1 MLYFRQALPLAF
13 FTPITYNVIIIKER
27 KINNMDKNT
36 NDLTLCQKIAGY
48 CRISVDEELDRD
60 NTSIENQKKIIEEFV
75 KAKFP
80 KCKLSIYEDRDRSGY
95 TFEQREGYQK
105 LRKKLMNG
113 DISVL
118 IVKDFSRFSRRN
130 SKGLVELEDLRDA
143 GVRIISIGD
152 AIDYPTYDDWTAI
165 QFRFLINE
173 MPVTDTSK
181 KVRNVISRR
190 QADGEWICSVPY
202 GYIISNMKKQEI
214 SVVPDEA
221 EVIRKVFELY
231 NDGWGYKKIANY
243 LTDKKIPTPR
253 MKEIQRAE
261 ERGDECKLKAKPE
274 WSIVTIQG
282 ILSND
287 FYIGTLRQ
295 HKYTR
300 KKIHGV
306 DTKVDESE
314 HFVFENHHEAIVD
327 YKTWAYTQEQLKKRT
342 TTHYR
347 GVKKYD
353 NVYSGFMFCGDCG
366 SPMFSMSRSDIAPAY
381 TCGTYHKRGLKGC
394 TSHHIRVDFLDK
406 ILKEY
411 VKLVR
416 DNSKDMI
423 KELETAIKKESTEV
437 KENENTFAL
446 LENQLQDAKD
456 ELKAVKKRKIKEI
469 AKADEDTVEIIE
481 ETYAEIEDDL
491 INRIKGLQNQIN
503 LSVDKRNDII
513 RVNRLAKTAI
523 DIFDNILIKKN
534 LDKKDLELLI
544 DKIIVFEDRIHVKL
558 KADIDNLLKVGVV
571 TTFYYQQIEGREEL
585 LEVAEESTY
594 TTEGS
599 AVNFNHD
606 SKVISKKME
615 SPDTRNNSTKSGIND
630 LLTTIV
636 PLKTRNQPERLFT
649 VNVISSGDPLEI
661 FTDKDG
667 EIILK
672 KYSPIGELGAFA
684 QQYVEAA
691 AQIIGHAIC
700 VSDRDQII
708 AVAGAPK
715 KDFIGKVLHK
725 ELEEAINDREAIL
738 ARKGEKKYIRILSNS
753 DEEYYGEI
761 VQTILCEG
769 DAIGAVIIL
778 SRTESEALGEAEQK
792 AAVIAANF
800 LGKQMEG

>member
-1 MLYFRQALPLAF
+1 
-13 FTPITYNVIIIKER
+13 
-27 KINNMDKNT
+27 MDKNT
-36 NDLTLCQKIAGY
+36 NDLTLCQEIAGY

-105 LRKKLMNG
+105 LRKKLMNSH
-113 DISVL
+113 ISVL

-394 TSHHIRVDFLDK
+394 SSHHIRVDFLDS

-411 VKLVR
+411 VKKVR
-416 DNSKDMI
+416 DNSQDMI
-423 KELETAIKKESTEV
+423 KELETSIKKESTEV
-437 KENENTFAL
+437 KESENTFSL
-446 LENQLQDAKD
+446 LESQLSDAKD

-469 AKADEDTVEIIE
+469 AKADEDTASIIE
-481 ETYAEIEDDL
+481 ETYAEIEDEL
-491 INRIKGLQNQIN
+491 INRIKGLQNQMN

-513 RVNRLAKTAI
+513 RINRLAKTAI
-523 DIFDNILIKKN
+523 DIFNDILNKKN
-534 LDKKDLELLI
+534 LDKKDLELII

-558 KADIDNLLKVGVV
+558 KADIDNLLKIGVV
-571 TTFYYQQIEGREEL
+571 TTFYYQQVEGREQL
-585 LEVAEESTY
+585 LSVAEETK
-594 TTEGS
+594 GNVAS
-599 AVNFNHD
+599 AITDIGTDNFAHMEMNELEMIASDKKAGKETIVNFNQD
-606 SKVISKKME
+606 SKVIVKHKE
-615 SPDTRNNSTKSGIND
+615 SPDTRNNLTKLCVDD
-630 LLTTIV
+630 LLTTTV
-636 PLKTRNQPERLFT
+636 PLKTRNKPERLFT
-649 VNVISSGDPLEI
+649 VNVISSGDPMEI
-661 FTDKDG
+661 YTDMDG
-667 EIILK
+667 QIVLK
-672 KYSPIGELGAFA
+672 KYSPMADVSEFA
-684 QQYVEAA
+684 VEYAESI
-691 AQIIGHAIC
+691 AQNTGMTIAIT
-700 VSDRDQII
+700 DRD
-708 AVAGAPK
+708 
-715 KDFIGKVLHK
+715 
-725 ELEEAINDREAIL
+725 
-738 ARKGEKKYIRILSNS
+738 
-753 DEEYYGEI
+753 
-761 VQTILCEG
+761 C
-769 DAIGAVIIL
+769 
-778 SRTESEALGEAEQK
+778 
-792 AAVIAANF
+792 VIAAAGTQKKNVQGKHITKELNDIMDKRQSVVACASENDYVKAVTDYDCESEVISPIICAGDVLGMVIMFGNDKKQKLGESEKRIVKVAADF
-800 LGKQMEG
+800 LGRHMDN

>member
-1 MLYFRQALPLAF
+1 
-13 FTPITYNVIIIKER
+13 
-27 KINNMDKNT
+27 MDKNT
-36 NDLTLCQKIAGY
+36 NDLTLCQEIAGY

-105 LRKKLMNG
+105 LRKKLMNSH
-113 DISVL
+113 ISVL

-394 TSHHIRVDFLDK
+394 SSHHIRVDFLDS

-411 VKLVR
+411 VKKVR
-416 DNSKDMI
+416 DNSQDMI
-423 KELETAIKKESTEV
+423 KELETSIKKESTEV
-437 KENENTFAL
+437 KESENTFSL
-446 LENQLQDAKD
+446 LESQLLDAKD

-469 AKADEDTVEIIE
+469 AKADEDTASIIE
-481 ETYAEIEDDL
+481 ETYAEIEDEL
-491 INRIKGLQNQIN
+491 INRIKGLQNQMN

-513 RVNRLAKTAI
+513 RINRLAKTAI
-523 DIFDNILIKKN
+523 DIFNDILNKKN
-534 LDKKDLELLI
+534 LDKKDLELII

-558 KADIDNLLKVGVV
+558 KADIDNLLKIGVV
-571 TTFYYQQIEGREEL
+571 TTFYYQQVEGREQL
-585 LEVAEESTY
+585 LSVAEETK
-594 TTEGS
+594 GNVAS
-599 AVNFNHD
+599 AITDIGTDNFAHMEMNELEMIASDKKAGKETIVNFNQD
-606 SKVISKKME
+606 SKVIVKHKE
-615 SPDTRNNSTKSGIND
+615 SPDTRNNLTKLCVDD
-630 LLTTIV
+630 LLTTTV
-636 PLKTRNQPERLFT
+636 PLKTRNKPERLFT
-649 VNVISSGDPLEI
+649 VNVISSGDPMEI
-661 FTDKDG
+661 YTDMDG
-667 EIILK
+667 QIVLK
-672 KYSPIGELGAFA
+672 KYSPMADVSEFA
-684 QQYVEAA
+684 VEYAESI
-691 AQIIGHAIC
+691 AQNTGMTIAIT
-700 VSDRDQII
+700 DRD
-708 AVAGAPK
+708 
-715 KDFIGKVLHK
+715 
-725 ELEEAINDREAIL
+725 
-738 ARKGEKKYIRILSNS
+738 
-753 DEEYYGEI
+753 
-761 VQTILCEG
+761 C
-769 DAIGAVIIL
+769 
-778 SRTESEALGEAEQK
+778 
-792 AAVIAANF
+792 VIAAAGTQKKNVQGKHITKELNDIMDKRQSVVACASENDYVKAVTDYDCESEVISPIICAGDVLGMVIMFGNDKKQKLGESEKRIVKVAADF
-800 LGKQMEG
+800 LGRHMDN

>member
-1 MLYFRQALPLAF
+1 
-13 FTPITYNVIIIKER
+13 
-27 KINNMDKNT
+27 MDKNT
-36 NDLTLCQKIAGY
+36 NDLTLCQEIAGY

-105 LRKKLMNG
+105 LRKKLMNSH
-113 DISVL
+113 ISVL

-394 TSHHIRVDFLDK
+394 SSHHIRVDFLDS

-411 VKLVR
+411 VKKVR
-416 DNSKDMI
+416 DNSQDMI
-423 KELETAIKKESTEV
+423 KELETSIKKESTEV
-437 KENENTFAL
+437 KESENTFSL
-446 LENQLQDAKD
+446 LESQLSDAKD

-469 AKADEDTVEIIE
+469 AKADEDTASIIE
-481 ETYAEIEDDL
+481 ETYAEIEDEL
-491 INRIKGLQNQIN
+491 INRIKGLQNQMN
-503 LSVDKRNDII
+503 LNVDKRNDII
-513 RVNRLAKTAI
+513 RINRLAKTAI
-523 DIFDNILIKKN
+523 DIFNDILNKKN
-534 LDKKDLELLI
+534 LDKKDLELII

-558 KADIDNLLKVGVV
+558 KADIDNLLKIGVV
-571 TTFYYQQIEGREEL
+571 TTFYYQQVEGREQL
-585 LEVAEESTY
+585 LSVAEETK
-594 TTEGS
+594 GNVAS
-599 AVNFNHD
+599 AITDIGTDNFAHMEMNELEMIASDKKAGKETIVNFNQD
-606 SKVISKKME
+606 SKVIVKHKE
-615 SPDTRNNSTKSGIND
+615 SPDTRNNLTKLCVDD
-630 LLTTIV
+630 LLTTTV
-636 PLKTRNQPERLFT
+636 PLKTRNKPERLFT
-649 VNVISSGDPLEI
+649 VNVISSGDPMEI
-661 FTDKDG
+661 YTDMDG
-667 EIILK
+667 QIVLK
-672 KYSPIGELGAFA
+672 KYSPMADVSEFA
-684 QQYVEAA
+684 VEYAESI
-691 AQIIGHAIC
+691 AQNTGMTIAIT
-700 VSDRDQII
+700 DRD
-708 AVAGAPK
+708 
-715 KDFIGKVLHK
+715 
-725 ELEEAINDREAIL
+725 
-738 ARKGEKKYIRILSNS
+738 
-753 DEEYYGEI
+753 
-761 VQTILCEG
+761 C
-769 DAIGAVIIL
+769 
-778 SRTESEALGEAEQK
+778 
-792 AAVIAANF
+792 VIAAAGTQKKNVQGKHITKELNDIMDKRQSVVACASENDYVKAVTDYDCESEVISPIICAGDVLGMVIMFGNDKKQKLGESEKRIVKVAADF
-800 LGKQMEG
+800 LGRHMDN

>member
-1 MLYFRQALPLAF
+1 MEKY
-13 FTPITYNVIIIKER
+13 
-27 KINNMDKNT
+27 T
-36 NDLTLCQKIAGY
+36 NDLMLTQEIAGY

-80 KCKLSIYEDRDRSGY
+80 QCKLSIYEDRDRSGY
-95 TFEQREGYQK
+95 TFEQREGYQQ

-113 DISVL
+113 DINVL

-221 EVIRKVFELY
+221 EVIRKIFELY

-314 HFVFENHHEAIVD
+314 HFVFENHHEAIID

-353 NVYSGFMFCGDCG
+353 NVYSGFLFCGDCG

-394 TSHHIRVDFLDK
+394 SSHHIRVDFLNS

-411 VKLVR
+411 VKKVR
-416 DNSKDMI
+416 DNSQDMI
-423 KELETAIKKESTEV
+423 KELETSIKKESTEV
-437 KENENTFAL
+437 KESENTFSL
-446 LENQLQDAKD
+446 LENQLSDAKD

-481 ETYAEIEDDL
+481 ETYAEIEDEL
-491 INRIKGLQNQIN
+491 INRIKGLQNQMN

-513 RVNRLAKTAI
+513 RINRLAKTAI
-523 DIFDNILIKKN
+523 DIFNDILNKKK
-534 LDKKDLELLI
+534 LDKKDLELII

-571 TTFYYQQIEGREEL
+571 TTFYYQQVEGREQL
-585 LEVAEESTY
+585 LSVAEESNYGT
-594 TTEGS
+594 S
-599 AVNFNHD
+599 VNFNQD
-606 SKVISKKME
+606 SKVIVKHME
-615 SPDTRNNSTKSGIND
+615 STDTQNNSTKSGIND
-630 LLTTIV
+630 ALSTTV
-636 PLKTRNQPERLFT
+636 RLKTHNQPERLFT
-649 VNVISSGDPLEI
+649 VNVINSGDPLEI
-661 FTDKDG
+661 YTDREG
-667 EIILK
+667 QIILK
-672 KYSPIGELGAFA
+672 KYSPVGELGEFA
-684 QQYVEAA
+684 RQYAESL
-691 AQIIGHAIC
+691 AQTTGNVIC
-700 VSDRDQII
+700 ITDRDQII
-708 AVAGAPK
+708 AVSGGSR
-715 KDFIGKVLHK
+715 KDMLMKPISTQ
-725 ELEEAINDREAIL
+725 LENLIEERENITATREERRFVPITQ
-738 ARKGEKKYIRILSNS
+738 GE
-753 DEEYYGEI
+753 EEFQAQAMSPI
-761 VQTILCEG
+761 ICEG
-769 DAIGAVIIL
+769 DAIGSVII
-778 SRTESEALGEAEQK
+778 TTKEPKKHFGETEQK
-792 AAVIAANF
+792 LTLSAAGF
-800 LGKQMEG
+800 LGKQMEN

>member
-1 MLYFRQALPLAF
+1 MEKH
-13 FTPITYNVIIIKER
+13 TTDIIVNKE
-27 KINNMDKNT
+27 
-36 NDLTLCQKIAGY
+36 IAGY

-80 KCKLSIYEDRDRSGY
+80 KCKLAIYEDRDRSGY
-95 TFEQREGYQK
+95 TFEQREQYQQ
-105 LRKKLMNG
+105 LRKRLMNG
-113 DISVL
+113 EISIL

-181 KVRNVISRR
+181 KVRSVISRR
-190 QADGEWICSVPY
+190 QSDGEWICSVPY

-214 SVVPDEA
+214 SVVEDEA
-221 EVIRKVFELY
+221 DVIRKVFELY
-231 NDGWGYKKIANY
+231 NEGWGYKKIANY

-253 MKEIQRAE
+253 MKEIERATQ
-261 ERGDECKLKAKPE
+261 RGDECKLKAKPE
-274 WSIVTIQG
+274 WSIITIQG
-282 ILSND
+282 ILAND

-300 KKIHGV
+300 KKIHGI
-306 DTKVDESE
+306 DIKVDESE
-314 HFVFENHHEAIVD
+314 HFVFENHHEPIVE
-327 YKTWAYTQEQLKKRT
+327 YKTFAYTKEQLNKRT

-347 GVKKYD
+347 GVKKYE

-366 SPMFSMSRSDIAPAY
+366 APMFSMSRSDIAPAY
-381 TCGTYHKRGLKGC
+381 TCGTYHRRGLKGC

-416 DNSKDMI
+416 DNSSDMI

-437 KENENTFAL
+437 KENENTFAI
-446 LENQLQDAKD
+446 LENQLADAKN

-469 AKADEDTVEIIE
+469 ARADEDTVDIIE
-481 ETYAEIEDDL
+481 ETYVEIEEEL
-491 INRIKGLQNQIN
+491 VNRIKGLQNQIN

-523 DIFDNILIKKN
+523 DIFNDILNKKS
-534 LDKKDLELLI
+534 LDKKDLELII

-571 TTFYYQQIEGREEL
+571 TTFYYEEVEGKEEL
-585 LEVAEESTY
+585 LKVAENSEY
-594 TTEGS
+594 NV
-599 AVNFNHD
+599 VNFKYD
-606 SKVISKKME
+606 SKVIEKY
-615 SPDTRNNSTKSGIND
+615 
-630 LLTTIV
+630 LTTKFD
-636 PLKTRNQPERLFT
+636 LKTRNKAKRLFT

-661 FTDKDG
+661 FTDREG

-672 KYSPIGELGAFA
+672 KYSPLGELTQFA
-684 QQYVEAA
+684 SQFADSLAVTSGCG
-691 AQIIGHAIC
+691 IIIT
-700 VSDRDQII
+700 DRDHVI
-708 AVAGAPK
+708 AGAGGK
-715 KDFIGKVLHK
+715 KECINKRITP
-725 ELEEAINDREAIL
+725 ELEEVIGERKSIKADDRPISVVEDS
-738 ARKGEKKYIRILSNS
+738 KEKFNQV
-753 DEEYYGEI
+753 I
-761 VQTILCEG
+761 VPIICEG
-769 DAIGAVIIL
+769 DVIGSVILVAKDI
-778 SRTESEALGEAEQK
+778 RDKLGEEEYKMAQLS
-792 AAVIAANF
+792 AGF
-800 LGKQMEG
+800 LGKQMEN

>member
-1 MLYFRQALPLAF
+1 ME
-13 FTPITYNVIIIKER
+13 KH
-27 KINNMDKNT
+27 T
-36 NDLTLCQKIAGY
+36 NDLMLTQEIAGY

-60 NTSIENQKKIIEEFV
+60 NTSIENQKKIIDEFV

-221 EVIRKVFELY
+221 EVIRKAFELY

-300 KKIHGV
+300 KKIHGA

-314 HFVFENHHEAIVD
+314 HFVFENHHEAIID

-353 NVYSGFMFCGDCG
+353 NVYSGFLFCGDCG

-394 TSHHIRVDFLDK
+394 SSHHIRVDFLDR

-411 VKLVR
+411 VKKVR
-416 DNSKDMI
+416 DNSQDMI
-423 KELETAIKKESTEV
+423 KELETSIKKESTEV
-437 KENENTFAL
+437 KESENTFSL
-446 LENQLQDAKD
+446 LENQLSVAKD

-469 AKADEDTVEIIE
+469 AKADEDTATIIE
-481 ETYAEIEDDL
+481 ETYAEIEDEL
-491 INRIKGLQNQIN
+491 INRIKGLQNQMN

-513 RVNRLAKTAI
+513 RINRLAKTSI
-523 DIFDNILIKKN
+523 DIFNDILNKKN
-534 LDKKDLELLI
+534 LDKKDLELII

-571 TTFYYQQIEGREEL
+571 TTFYYQQVEGREQL
-585 LEVAEESTY
+585 LSVAEETNYGTS
-594 TTEGS
+594 
-599 AVNFNHD
+599 VNFNQD
-606 SKVISKKME
+606 SKVIVKHKE
-615 SPDTRNNSTKSGIND
+615 SPDTHNNSTKSGINE
-630 LLTTIV
+630 LLTTNV
-636 PLKTRNQPERLFT
+636 PLKTRNKPERLFT

-661 FTDKDG
+661 YTAADG
-667 EIILK
+667 EVVLK
-672 KYSPIGELGAFA
+672 KFSPMLELKEFA
-684 QQYVEAA
+684 GQYAEIMAA
-691 AQIIGHAIC
+691 TLGCSVCIT
-700 VSDRDQII
+700 DREHIV
-708 AVAGAPK
+708 AVAGK
-715 KDFIGKVLHK
+715 GKK
-725 ELEEAINDREAIL
+725 ELQGRAIS
-738 ARKGEKKYIRILSNS
+738 RKLSELIDLRKSVSGEVKTGNCINITDDDISF
-753 DEEYYGEI
+753 EGQVI
-761 VQTILCEG
+761 QTIICQG
-769 DAIGAVIIL
+769 DAIGAVVLLNRDAGKAIGD
-778 SRTESEALGEAEQK
+778 TEKK
-792 AAVIAANF
+792 AVDLAARF
-800 LGKQMEG
+800 LGRQMEG

>member
-1 MLYFRQALPLAF
+1 
-13 FTPITYNVIIIKER
+13 
-27 KINNMDKNT
+27 MDKNT
-36 NDLTLCQKIAGY
+36 NDLTLCQEIAGY

-105 LRKKLMNG
+105 LRKKLMNSH
-113 DISVL
+113 ISVL

-394 TSHHIRVDFLDK
+394 SSHHIRVDFLDS

-411 VKLVR
+411 VKKVR
-416 DNSKDMI
+416 DNSQDMI
-423 KELETAIKKESTEV
+423 KELETSIKKESTEV
-437 KENENTFAL
+437 KESENTFSL
-446 LENQLQDAKD
+446 LESQLSDAKD

-469 AKADEDTVEIIE
+469 AKADEDTASIIE
-481 ETYAEIEDDL
+481 ETYAEIEDEL
-491 INRIKGLQNQIN
+491 INRIKGLQNQMN

-513 RVNRLAKTAI
+513 RINRLAKTAI
-523 DIFDNILIKKN
+523 DIFNDILNKKN
-534 LDKKDLELLI
+534 LDKKDLELII

-558 KADIDNLLKVGVV
+558 KADIDNLLKIGVV
-571 TTFYYQQIEGREEL
+571 TTFYYQQVEGREQL
-585 LEVAEESTY
+585 LSVAEETK
-594 TTEGS
+594 GNVAS
-599 AVNFNHD
+599 AITDIGTDNFAHMEMNELEMIASDKKAGKETIVNFNQD
-606 SKVISKKME
+606 SKVIVKHNE
-615 SPDTRNNSTKSGIND
+615 SPDTRNNLTKLCVDD
-630 LLTTIV
+630 LLTTTV
-636 PLKTRNQPERLFT
+636 PLKTRNKPERLFT
-649 VNVISSGDPLEI
+649 VNVISSGDPMEI
-661 FTDKDG
+661 YTDMDG
-667 EIILK
+667 QIVLK
-672 KYSPIGELGAFA
+672 KYSPMADVSEFA
-684 QQYVEAA
+684 VEYAESI
-691 AQIIGHAIC
+691 AQNTGMTIAIT
-700 VSDRDQII
+700 DRD
-708 AVAGAPK
+708 
-715 KDFIGKVLHK
+715 
-725 ELEEAINDREAIL
+725 
-738 ARKGEKKYIRILSNS
+738 
-753 DEEYYGEI
+753 
-761 VQTILCEG
+761 C
-769 DAIGAVIIL
+769 
-778 SRTESEALGEAEQK
+778 
-792 AAVIAANF
+792 VIAAAGTQKKNVQGKHITKELNDIMDKRQSVVACASENDYVKAVTDYDCESEVISPIICAGDVLGMVIMFGNDKKQKLGESEKRIVKVAADF
-800 LGKQMEG
+800 LGRHMDN

>member
-1 MLYFRQALPLAF
+1 ME
-13 FTPITYNVIIIKER
+13 KH
-27 KINNMDKNT
+27 T
-36 NDLTLCQKIAGY
+36 NDLTLTQEIAGY

-60 NTSIENQKKIIEEFV
+60 NTSIENQKKIIDEFV

-181 KVRNVISRR
+181 KVRSVISRR

-221 EVIRKVFELY
+221 EVIREVFELY
-231 NDGWGYKKIANY
+231 NDGWGYKKIAYY

-314 HFVFENHHEAIVD
+314 HFVFENHHEAIID

-353 NVYSGFMFCGDCG
+353 NVYSGFLFCGDCG

-394 TSHHIRVDFLDK
+394 SSHHIRVDFLDS

-411 VKLVR
+411 VKKVR
-416 DNSKDMI
+416 DNSQDMI
-423 KELETAIKKESTEV
+423 KELETSIKKESTEV
-437 KENENTFAL
+437 KESENTFSL
-446 LENQLQDAKD
+446 LESQLSDAKD

-469 AKADEDTVEIIE
+469 AKADEDTATIIE
-481 ETYAEIEDDL
+481 ETYAEIEEEL
-491 INRIKGLQNQIN
+491 INRIKGFQNQMN

-513 RVNRLAKTAI
+513 RINRLAKTAI
-523 DIFDNILIKKN
+523 DIFNDILNKKN
-534 LDKKDLELLI
+534 LDKKDLEMII

-571 TTFYYQQIEGREEL
+571 TTFYYQQVEGREQL
-585 LEVAEESTY
+585 ISVAEEMNGNVAGTI
-594 TTEGS
+594 TDIGTDNS
-599 AVNFNHD
+599 AHMEMIASEVKAGKETIVNFNHD
-606 SKVISKKME
+606 SKVIVNKME
-615 SPDTRNNSTKSGIND
+615 SLDTHNNLTKSGISE

-636 PLKTRNQPERLFT
+636 PLKTRNKPERLFT

-672 KYSPIGELGAFA
+672 KYSPIGELAIFA
-684 QQYVEAA
+684 QEYVDAT
-691 AQIIGHAIC
+691 AQILGCPVC
-700 VSDRDQII
+700 VTDRDQII
-708 AVAGAPK
+708 AVAGMSK
-715 KDFIGKVLHK
+715 KELLGKSLHK
-725 ELEEAINDREAIL
+725 ELEEAINDREAIM
-738 ARKGEKKYIRILSNS
+738 AKKGEKKYIQITGDGNDLY
-753 DEEYYGEI
+753 EGQI
-761 VQTILCEG
+761 VQTIISEG
-769 DAIGAVIIL
+769 DAIGAVVVL
-778 SRTESEALGEAEQK
+778 NKDGRNPLTETEQK
-792 AAVIAANF
+792 AAIIAANF

>member
-1 MLYFRQALPLAF
+1 MEKH
-13 FTPITYNVIIIKER
+13 IT
-27 KINNMDKNT
+27 
-36 NDLTLCQKIAGY
+36 DLLLNQEIAGY

-60 NTSIENQKKIIEEFV
+60 NTSIENQKKIIEEFM

-80 KCKLSIYEDRDRSGY
+80 KCKLTIYEDRDRSGY
-95 TFEQREGYQK
+95 TFEQREQYQQ
-105 LRKKLMNG
+105 LRKRLMNG
-113 DISVL
+113 EISIL

-181 KVRNVISRR
+181 KVRSVISRR
-190 QADGEWICSVPY
+190 QADGEWICFVPY

-214 SVVPDEA
+214 SVVEDEA

-231 NDGWGYKKIANY
+231 NEGWGYKKIANY

-274 WSIVTIQG
+274 WSIITIQG

-300 KKIHGV
+300 KKIHGI

-327 YKTWAYTQEQLKKRT
+327 YKTFAYTKEQLKKRT

-347 GVKKYD
+347 GVKKYE

-366 SPMFSMSRSDIAPAY
+366 APMFSMSRSDIAPAY

-416 DNSKDMI
+416 DNSSDMI
-423 KELETAIKKESTEV
+423 KELEMAIKKESTEV
-437 KENENTFAL
+437 KENENTFAI
-446 LENQLQDAKD
+446 LENQLADAKN
-456 ELKAVKKRKIKEI
+456 ELKAVKKRKIKEF
-469 AKADEDTVEIIE
+469 AKADEDMVDIIE
-481 ETYAEIEDDL
+481 ETYAEIEEEL
-491 INRIKGLQNQIN
+491 VNRIKGLQNQIN
-503 LSVDKRNDII
+503 ISVDKRNDII

-523 DIFDNILIKKN
+523 DIFNDI
-534 LDKKDLELLI
+534 LDKNSLDKRDLELII
-544 DKIIVFEDRIHVKL
+544 DKIIIYEDRIHVKL
-558 KADIDNLLKVGVV
+558 KADIDNLLKIGVV
-571 TTFYYQQIEGREEL
+571 TTFYYEEVEGREEL
-585 LEVAEESTY
+585 LKVAESSEY
-594 TTEGS
+594 N
-599 AVNFNHD
+599 AVNFKSD
-606 SKVISKKME
+606 SKVIEKYLTTKFSLE
-615 SPDTRNNSTKSGIND
+615 TRNKA
-630 LLTTIV
+630 
-636 PLKTRNQPERLFT
+636 KRLFT
-649 VNVISSGDPLEI
+649 VNIISKGDQL
-661 FTDKDG
+661 
-667 EIILK
+667 
-672 KYSPIGELGAFA
+672 
-684 QQYVEAA
+684 
-691 AQIIGHAIC
+691 
-700 VSDRDQII
+700 
-708 AVAGAPK
+708 
-715 KDFIGKVLHK
+715 
-725 ELEEAINDREAIL
+725 
-738 ARKGEKKYIRILSNS
+738 
-753 DEEYYGEI
+753 
-761 VQTILCEG
+761 
-769 DAIGAVIIL
+769 
-778 SRTESEALGEAEQK
+778 
-792 AAVIAANF
+792 
-800 LGKQMEG
+800 

>member
-1 MLYFRQALPLAF
+1 
-13 FTPITYNVIIIKER
+13 
-27 KINNMDKNT
+27 MDKNT
-36 NDLTLCQKIAGY
+36 NDLTLCQEIAGY

-105 LRKKLMNG
+105 LRKKLMNSH
-113 DISVL
+113 ISVL

-394 TSHHIRVDFLDK
+394 SSHHIRVDFLDS

-411 VKLVR
+411 VKKVR
-416 DNSKDMI
+416 DNSQDMI
-423 KELETAIKKESTEV
+423 KELETSIKKESTEV
-437 KENENTFAL
+437 KESENTFSL
-446 LENQLQDAKD
+446 LESQLSDAKD

-469 AKADEDTVEIIE
+469 AKADEDTASIIE
-481 ETYAEIEDDL
+481 ETYAEIEDEL
-491 INRIKGLQNQIN
+491 INRIKGLQNQMN

-513 RVNRLAKTAI
+513 RINRLAKTAI
-523 DIFDNILIKKN
+523 DIFNDILNKKN
-534 LDKKDLELLI
+534 LDKKDLELII

-558 KADIDNLLKVGVV
+558 KADIDNLLKIGVV
-571 TTFYYQQIEGREEL
+571 TTFYYQQVEGREQL
-585 LEVAEESTY
+585 LSVAEETK
-594 TTEGS
+594 GNVAS
-599 AVNFNHD
+599 AITDIGTDNFAHMEMNELEMIASDKKAGKETIVNFNQD
-606 SKVISKKME
+606 SKVIVKHKE
-615 SPDTRNNSTKSGIND
+615 SPDTRNNLTKLCVDD
-630 LLTTIV
+630 LLTTTV
-636 PLKTRNQPERLFT
+636 PLKTRNKPERLFT
-649 VNVISSGDPLEI
+649 VKVISSGDPMEI
-661 FTDKDG
+661 YTDMDG
-667 EIILK
+667 QIVLK
-672 KYSPIGELGAFA
+672 KYSPMADVSEFA
-684 QQYVEAA
+684 VEYAESI
-691 AQIIGHAIC
+691 AQNTGMTIAIT
-700 VSDRDQII
+700 DRD
-708 AVAGAPK
+708 
-715 KDFIGKVLHK
+715 
-725 ELEEAINDREAIL
+725 
-738 ARKGEKKYIRILSNS
+738 
-753 DEEYYGEI
+753 
-761 VQTILCEG
+761 C
-769 DAIGAVIIL
+769 
-778 SRTESEALGEAEQK
+778 
-792 AAVIAANF
+792 VIAAAGTQKKNVQGKHITKELNDIMDKRQSVVACASENDYVKAVTDYDCESEVISPIICAGDVLGMVIMFGNDKKQKLGESEKRIVKVAADF
-800 LGKQMEG
+800 LGRHMDN

>member
-1 MLYFRQALPLAF
+1 ME
-13 FTPITYNVIIIKER
+13 KH
-27 KINNMDKNT
+27 T
-36 NDLTLCQKIAGY
+36 NDLTLTQEIAGY

-60 NTSIENQKKIIEEFV
+60 NTSIENQKKIIDEFV

-95 TFEQREGYQK
+95 TFEQREGYQQ

-181 KVRNVISRR
+181 KVRSVISRR

-202 GYIISNMKKQEI
+202 GYVISNMKKQEM
-214 SVVPDEA
+214 SVVMDEA
-221 EVIRKVFELY
+221 EVVRKVFELY
-231 NDGWGYKKIANY
+231 NGGWGYKRITNY

-300 KKIHGV
+300 KKIHGA

-314 HFVFENHHEAIVD
+314 HFVFENHHEAIID

-353 NVYSGFMFCGDCG
+353 NVYSGFLFCGDCG

-394 TSHHIRVDFLDK
+394 SSHHIRVDFLDS

-411 VKLVR
+411 VKKVR
-416 DNSKDMI
+416 DNSQDMI
-423 KELETAIKKESTEV
+423 KELETSIKKESTEV
-437 KENENTFAL
+437 KESENTFSL
-446 LENQLQDAKD
+446 LENQLSDVKD

-481 ETYAEIEDDL
+481 ETYAEIEEEL
-491 INRIKGLQNQIN
+491 IHRIKGLQNQMN

-513 RVNRLAKTAI
+513 RINRLAKTAI
-523 DIFDNILIKKN
+523 DIFNDILNKKN
-534 LDKKDLELLI
+534 LDKKDLELII

-571 TTFYYQQIEGREEL
+571 TTFYYQQVEGREQL
-585 LEVAEESTY
+585 LSVAEEMNGNRTG
-594 TTEGS
+594 TITDIGTDNS
-599 AVNFNHD
+599 AHMEINESEMITSEENDGKETIVNFNHD
-606 SKVISKKME
+606 SKVISNKME
-615 SPDTRNNSTKSGIND
+615 SPDTHNSLTKSSINE
-630 LLTTIV
+630 LLTTNV
-636 PLKTRNQPERLFT
+636 PLKTRNKLERLFT

-672 KYSPIGELGAFA
+672 KYSPIGELGVFA
-684 QQYVEAA
+684 QQYVDAT
-691 AQIIGHAIC
+691 AQILGCAVC

-708 AVAGAPK
+708 AVAGIPK
-715 KDFIGKVLHK
+715 KELLGKSLHR

-738 ARKGEKKYIRILSNS
+738 ARKGEKKFIKILGNG
-753 DEEYYGEI
+753 ENEYSGQI
-761 VQTILCEG
+761 VQTIISEG
-769 DAIGAVIIL
+769 DAIGAVILL
-778 SRTESEALGEAEQK
+778 SREGDKPIGEAEQK

>member
-1 MLYFRQALPLAF
+1 
-13 FTPITYNVIIIKER
+13 
-27 KINNMDKNT
+27 MDKNT
-36 NDLTLCQKIAGY
+36 NDLTLCQEIAGY

-105 LRKKLMNG
+105 LRKKLMNSH
-113 DISVL
+113 ISVL

-394 TSHHIRVDFLDK
+394 SSHHIRVDFLDS

-411 VKLVR
+411 VKKVR
-416 DNSKDMI
+416 DNSQDMI
-423 KELETAIKKESTEV
+423 KELETSIKKESTEV
-437 KENENTFAL
+437 KESENTFSL
-446 LENQLQDAKD
+446 LESQLSDAKD

-469 AKADEDTVEIIE
+469 AKADEDTASIIE
-481 ETYAEIEDDL
+481 ETYAEIEDEL
-491 INRIKGLQNQIN
+491 INRIKGLQNQMN

-513 RVNRLAKTAI
+513 RINRLAKTAI
-523 DIFDNILIKKN
+523 DIFNDILNKKN
-534 LDKKDLELLI
+534 LDKKDLELII

-558 KADIDNLLKVGVV
+558 KADIDNLLKIGVV
-571 TTFYYQQIEGREEL
+571 TTFYYQQVEGREQL
-585 LEVAEESTY
+585 LSVAEETK
-594 TTEGS
+594 GNVAS
-599 AVNFNHD
+599 AITDIGTDNFAHMEMNELEMTASDKKAGKETIVNFNQD
-606 SKVISKKME
+606 SKVIVKHKE
-615 SPDTRNNSTKSGIND
+615 SPDTRNNLTKLCVDD
-630 LLTTIV
+630 LLTTTV
-636 PLKTRNQPERLFT
+636 PLKTRNKPERLFT
-649 VNVISSGDPLEI
+649 VNVISSGDPMEI
-661 FTDKDG
+661 YTDMDG
-667 EIILK
+667 QIVLK
-672 KYSPIGELGAFA
+672 KYSPMADVSEFA
-684 QQYVEAA
+684 VEYAESI
-691 AQIIGHAIC
+691 AQNTGMTIAIT
-700 VSDRDQII
+700 DRD
-708 AVAGAPK
+708 
-715 KDFIGKVLHK
+715 
-725 ELEEAINDREAIL
+725 
-738 ARKGEKKYIRILSNS
+738 
-753 DEEYYGEI
+753 
-761 VQTILCEG
+761 C
-769 DAIGAVIIL
+769 
-778 SRTESEALGEAEQK
+778 
-792 AAVIAANF
+792 VIAAAGTQKKNVQGKHITKELNDIMDKRQSVVACASENDYVKAVTDYDCESEVISPIICAGDVLGMVIMFGNDKKQKLGESEKRIVKVAADF
-800 LGKQMEG
+800 LGRHMDN

>member
-1 MLYFRQALPLAF
+1 ME
-13 FTPITYNVIIIKER
+13 KH
-27 KINNMDKNT
+27 T
-36 NDLTLCQKIAGY
+36 NDLTLTQEIAGY

-314 HFVFENHHEAIVD
+314 HFVFENHHEAIID

-342 TTHYR
+342 TSHYR

-394 TSHHIRVDFLDK
+394 SSHHIRVDFLDS

-411 VKLVR
+411 VKKVR
-416 DNSKDMI
+416 DNSQNMI
-423 KELETAIKKESTEV
+423 KELETSIKKESTEV
-437 KENENTFAL
+437 KESENTFSL
-446 LENQLQDAKD
+446 LESQLSDAKD

-481 ETYAEIEDDL
+481 ETYAEIEDEL

-523 DIFDNILIKKN
+523 DIFDDILIKKN

-585 LEVAEESTY
+585 LKVAEESTY

-599 AVNFNHD
+599 AVNFNQD
-606 SKVISKKME
+606 SKVIVKHME
-615 SPDTRNNSTKSGIND
+615 SPDTHNNSTKSGIND
-630 LLTTIV
+630 LLTTTV
-636 PLKTRNQPERLFT
+636 PLKTRNKPERLFT

-661 FTDKDG
+661 FTDREG

-672 KYSPIGELGAFA
+672 KYSPIGELSQFAGQYAESLAQSTGHLVCITDRDHVIAAAGNGKKEFEGKPISRQLEELIEDRKNILA
-684 QQYVEAA
+684 QQGDSKFVRITLDDTGNYHDQAIST
-691 AQIIGHAIC
+691 II
-700 VSDRDQII
+700 
-708 AVAGAPK
+708 
-715 KDFIGKVLHK
+715 
-725 ELEEAINDREAIL
+725 
-738 ARKGEKKYIRILSNS
+738 
-753 DEEYYGEI
+753 
-761 VQTILCEG
+761 CEG
-769 DAIGAVIIL
+769 DAIGAVVL
-778 SRTESEALGEAEQK
+778 YEKNETVKMGETESKLAIT
-792 AAVIAANF
+792 AAGF
-800 LGKQMEG
+800 LGRQMEQ

>member
-1 MLYFRQALPLAF
+1 
-13 FTPITYNVIIIKER
+13 
-27 KINNMDKNT
+27 MDKNT
-36 NDLTLCQKIAGY
+36 NDLTLCQEIAGY

-105 LRKKLMNG
+105 LRKKLMNSH
-113 DISVL
+113 ISVL

-394 TSHHIRVDFLDK
+394 SSHHIRVDFLDS

-411 VKLVR
+411 VKKVR
-416 DNSKDMI
+416 DNSQDMI
-423 KELETAIKKESTEV
+423 KELETSIKKESTEV
-437 KENENTFAL
+437 KESENTFSL
-446 LENQLQDAKD
+446 LESQLSDAKD

-469 AKADEDTVEIIE
+469 AKADEDTASIIE
-481 ETYAEIEDDL
+481 ETYAEIEDEL
-491 INRIKGLQNQIN
+491 INRIKGLQNQMN

-513 RVNRLAKTAI
+513 RINRLAKTAI
-523 DIFDNILIKKN
+523 DIFNDILNKKN
-534 LDKKDLELLI
+534 LDKKDLELII

-558 KADIDNLLKVGVV
+558 KADIDNLLKIGVV
-571 TTFYYQQIEGREEL
+571 TTFYYQQVEGREQL
-585 LEVAEESTY
+585 LSVAEETK
-594 TTEGS
+594 GNVAS
-599 AVNFNHD
+599 AITDIGTDNFAHMEMNELEMIASDKKAGKETIVNFNQD
-606 SKVISKKME
+606 SKVIVKHKE
-615 SPDTRNNSTKSGIND
+615 SPDTRNNLTKLCVD
-630 LLTTIV
+630 DFLTTTV
-636 PLKTRNQPERLFT
+636 PLKTRNKPERLFT
-649 VNVISSGDPLEI
+649 VNVISSGDPMEI
-661 FTDKDG
+661 YTDMDG
-667 EIILK
+667 QIVLK
-672 KYSPIGELGAFA
+672 KYSPMADVSEFA
-684 QQYVEAA
+684 VEYAESI
-691 AQIIGHAIC
+691 AQNTGMTIAIT
-700 VSDRDQII
+700 DRD
-708 AVAGAPK
+708 
-715 KDFIGKVLHK
+715 
-725 ELEEAINDREAIL
+725 
-738 ARKGEKKYIRILSNS
+738 
-753 DEEYYGEI
+753 
-761 VQTILCEG
+761 C
-769 DAIGAVIIL
+769 
-778 SRTESEALGEAEQK
+778 
-792 AAVIAANF
+792 VIAAAGTQKKNVQGKHITKELNDIMDKRQSVVACASENDYVKAVTDYDCESEVISPIICAGDVLGMVIMFGNDKKQKLGESEKRIVKVAADF
-800 LGKQMEG
+800 LGRHMDN

>member
-1 MLYFRQALPLAF
+1 ME
-13 FTPITYNVIIIKER
+13 KH
-27 KINNMDKNT
+27 T
-36 NDLTLCQKIAGY
+36 NDLTINQEIAGY
-48 CRISVDEELDRD
+48 CRISADEELDRD

-221 EVIRKVFELY
+221 EVIRKIFELY

-314 HFVFENHHEAIVD
+314 HFVFENHHEAIID

-353 NVYSGFMFCGDCG
+353 NVYSGFLFCGDCG

-394 TSHHIRVDFLDK
+394 SSHHIRVDFLDS

-411 VKLVR
+411 VKKVR
-416 DNSKDMI
+416 DNAQDMI
-423 KELETAIKKESTEV
+423 KELETSIKKESTEV
-437 KENENTFAL
+437 KESENTFSL
-446 LENQLQDAKD
+446 LENQLSDAKD

-481 ETYAEIEDDL
+481 ETYAEIEDEL
-491 INRIKGLQNQIN
+491 INRIKGLQNQMN

-513 RVNRLAKTAI
+513 RINRLAKTAI
-523 DIFDNILIKKN
+523 DIFNDILNKKK
-534 LDKKDLELLI
+534 LDKKDLELII

-571 TTFYYQQIEGREEL
+571 TTFYYQQVEGREQL
-585 LEVAEESTY
+585 LSVAEESNYGT
-594 TTEGS
+594 S
-599 AVNFNHD
+599 VNFNQD
-606 SKVISKKME
+606 SKVIVKHME
-615 SPDTRNNSTKSGIND
+615 STDTQNNSTKSGIND
-630 LLTTIV
+630 ALSTTV
-636 PLKTRNQPERLFT
+636 RLKTHNQPERLFT
-649 VNVISSGDPLEI
+649 VNVINSGDPLEI
-661 FTDKDG
+661 YTDREG
-667 EIILK
+667 QIILK
-672 KYSPIGELGAFA
+672 KYSPVGELGEFA
-684 QQYVEAA
+684 RQYAESL
-691 AQIIGHAIC
+691 AQTTGNVIC
-700 VSDRDQII
+700 ITDRDQII
-708 AVAGAPK
+708 AVSGGSR
-715 KDFIGKVLHK
+715 KDMLMKPISTQ
-725 ELEEAINDREAIL
+725 LENLIEERENITATREERRFVPITQGEEEFQAQAISPI
-738 ARKGEKKYIRILSNS
+738 I
-753 DEEYYGEI
+753 
-761 VQTILCEG
+761 CEG
-769 DAIGAVIIL
+769 DAIGSVII
-778 SRTESEALGEAEQK
+778 TTKEPKKHFGETEQK
-792 AAVIAANF
+792 LTLSAAGF
-800 LGKQMEG
+800 LGKQMEN

>member
-1 MLYFRQALPLAF
+1 
-13 FTPITYNVIIIKER
+13 
-27 KINNMDKNT
+27 MDKNT
-36 NDLTLCQKIAGY
+36 NDLTLCQEIAGY

-105 LRKKLMNG
+105 LRKKLMNSH
-113 DISVL
+113 ISVL

-394 TSHHIRVDFLDK
+394 SSHHIRVDFLDS

-411 VKLVR
+411 VKKVR
-416 DNSKDMI
+416 DNSQDMI
-423 KELETAIKKESTEV
+423 KELETSIKKESTEV
-437 KENENTFAL
+437 KESENTFSL
-446 LENQLQDAKD
+446 LESQLSDAKD

-469 AKADEDTVEIIE
+469 AKADEDTASIIE
-481 ETYAEIEDDL
+481 ETYAEIEDEL
-491 INRIKGLQNQIN
+491 INRIKGLQNQMN

-513 RVNRLAKTAI
+513 RINRLAKTAI
-523 DIFDNILIKKN
+523 DIFNDILNKKN
-534 LDKKDLELLI
+534 LDKKDLELI
-544 DKIIVFEDRIHVKL
+544 IHKIIVFEDRIHVKL
-558 KADIDNLLKVGVV
+558 KADNDNLLKIGVV
-571 TTFYYQQIEGREEL
+571 TTFYYQQVEGREQL
-585 LEVAEESTY
+585 LSVAEETK
-594 TTEGS
+594 GNVAS
-599 AVNFNHD
+599 AITDIGTDNFAHMEMNELEMIASDKKAGKETIVNFNQD
-606 SKVISKKME
+606 SKVIVKHKE
-615 SPDTRNNSTKSGIND
+615 SPDTRNNLTKLCVDD
-630 LLTTIV
+630 LLTTTV
-636 PLKTRNQPERLFT
+636 PLKTRNKPERLFT
-649 VNVISSGDPLEI
+649 VNVISSGDPMEI
-661 FTDKDG
+661 YTDMDG
-667 EIILK
+667 QIVLK
-672 KYSPIGELGAFA
+672 KYSPMADVSEFA
-684 QQYVEAA
+684 VEYAESI
-691 AQIIGHAIC
+691 AQNTGMTIAIT
-700 VSDRDQII
+700 DRD
-708 AVAGAPK
+708 
-715 KDFIGKVLHK
+715 
-725 ELEEAINDREAIL
+725 
-738 ARKGEKKYIRILSNS
+738 
-753 DEEYYGEI
+753 
-761 VQTILCEG
+761 C
-769 DAIGAVIIL
+769 
-778 SRTESEALGEAEQK
+778 
-792 AAVIAANF
+792 VIAAAGTQKKNVQGKHITKELNDIMDKRQSVVACASENDYVKAVTDYDCESEVISPIICAGDVLGMVIMFGNDKKQKLGESEKRIVKVAADF
-800 LGKQMEG
+800 LGRHMDN

>member
-1 MLYFRQALPLAF
+1 
-13 FTPITYNVIIIKER
+13 
-27 KINNMDKNT
+27 MDKNT
-36 NDLTLCQKIAGY
+36 NDLTLCQEIAGY

-105 LRKKLMNG
+105 LRKKLMNSH
-113 DISVL
+113 ISVL

-394 TSHHIRVDFLDK
+394 SSHHIRVDFLDS

-411 VKLVR
+411 VKKVR
-416 DNSKDMI
+416 DNSQNMI
-423 KELETAIKKESTEV
+423 KELETSIKKESTEV
-437 KENENTFAL
+437 KESENTFSL
-446 LENQLQDAKD
+446 LESQLSDAKD

-469 AKADEDTVEIIE
+469 AKADEDTASIIE
-481 ETYAEIEDDL
+481 ETYAEIEDEL
-491 INRIKGLQNQIN
+491 INRIKGLQNQMN

-513 RVNRLAKTAI
+513 RINRLAKTAI
-523 DIFDNILIKKN
+523 DIFNDILNKKN
-534 LDKKDLELLI
+534 LDKKDLELII

-558 KADIDNLLKVGVV
+558 KADIDNLLKIGVV
-571 TTFYYQQIEGREEL
+571 TTFYYQQVEGREQL
-585 LEVAEESTY
+585 LSVAEETK
-594 TTEGS
+594 GNVAS
-599 AVNFNHD
+599 AITDIGTDNFAHMEMNELEMIASDKKAGKETIVNFNQD
-606 SKVISKKME
+606 SKVIVKHKE
-615 SPDTRNNSTKSGIND
+615 SPDTRNNLTKLCVDD
-630 LLTTIV
+630 LLTTTV
-636 PLKTRNQPERLFT
+636 PLKTRNKPERLFT
-649 VNVISSGDPLEI
+649 VNVISSGDPMEI
-661 FTDKDG
+661 YTDMDG
-667 EIILK
+667 QIVLK
-672 KYSPIGELGAFA
+672 KYSPMADVSEFA
-684 QQYVEAA
+684 VEYAESI
-691 AQIIGHAIC
+691 AQNTGMTIAIT
-700 VSDRDQII
+700 DRD
-708 AVAGAPK
+708 
-715 KDFIGKVLHK
+715 
-725 ELEEAINDREAIL
+725 
-738 ARKGEKKYIRILSNS
+738 
-753 DEEYYGEI
+753 
-761 VQTILCEG
+761 C
-769 DAIGAVIIL
+769 
-778 SRTESEALGEAEQK
+778 
-792 AAVIAANF
+792 VIAAAGTQKKNVQGKHITKELNDIMDKRQSVVACASENDYVKAVTDYDCESEVISPIICAGDVLGMVIMFGNDKKQKLGESEKRIVKVAADF
-800 LGKQMEG
+800 LGRHMDN

>member
-1 MLYFRQALPLAF
+1 ME
-13 FTPITYNVIIIKER
+13 KH
-27 KINNMDKNT
+27 T
-36 NDLTLCQKIAGY
+36 NDLTLTQEIAGY

-60 NTSIENQKKIIEEFV
+60 NTSIENQKKIIDEFV

-181 KVRNVISRR
+181 KVRSVISRR

-314 HFVFENHHEAIVD
+314 HFVFENHHEAIID

-353 NVYSGFMFCGDCG
+353 NVYSGFLFCGDCG

-394 TSHHIRVDFLDK
+394 SSHHIRVDFLDS

-411 VKLVR
+411 VKKVR
-416 DNSKDMI
+416 DNSQDMI
-423 KELETAIKKESTEV
+423 KELETSIKKESTEV
-437 KENENTFAL
+437 KESENTFSL
-446 LENQLQDAKD
+446 LENQLSDAKD

-469 AKADEDTVEIIE
+469 AKADEDTASIIE
-481 ETYAEIEDDL
+481 ETYAEIEDEL
-491 INRIKGLQNQIN
+491 INRIKGLQNQMN

-513 RVNRLAKTAI
+513 RINRLAKTAI
-523 DIFDNILIKKN
+523 DIFDDILNKKN
-534 LDKKDLELLI
+534 LDKKDLELII

-558 KADIDNLLKVGVV
+558 KADIDNLLKIGVV
-571 TTFYYQQIEGREEL
+571 TTFYYQQVEGREQL
-585 LEVAEESTY
+585 LSVAEEMNDNMIGTITDIGTDNFAHMEMNESEMIASDEKAGKETI
-594 TTEGS
+594 
-599 AVNFNHD
+599 VNFNQD
-606 SKVISKKME
+606 SKVIVKHKE
-615 SPDTRNNSTKSGIND
+615 SPDTRNNLTKSGVGD
-630 LLTTIV
+630 LLTTTV
-636 PLKTRNQPERLFT
+636 PLKTRNKPERLFT
-649 VNVISSGDPLEI
+649 VNVINSGDPMEI
-661 FTDKDG
+661 YTDMDG
-667 EIILK
+667 QIVLK
-672 KYSPIGELGAFA
+672 KYSPMADVSEFA
-684 QQYVEAA
+684 VEYAESI
-691 AQIIGHAIC
+691 AQNTGMTIAIT
-700 VSDRDQII
+700 DRD
-708 AVAGAPK
+708 
-715 KDFIGKVLHK
+715 
-725 ELEEAINDREAIL
+725 
-738 ARKGEKKYIRILSNS
+738 
-753 DEEYYGEI
+753 
-761 VQTILCEG
+761 C
-769 DAIGAVIIL
+769 
-778 SRTESEALGEAEQK
+778 
-792 AAVIAANF
+792 VIAAAGTQKKNVQGKHITKELNDIMDKRQSVVASASENDYVKAVTDYDCESEVISPIICAGDVLGMVIMFGNDKKQKLGESEKRIVKVAADF
-800 LGKQMEG
+800 LGRHMDN

>member
-1 MLYFRQALPLAF
+1 
-13 FTPITYNVIIIKER
+13 
-27 KINNMDKNT
+27 MDKNT
-36 NDLTLCQKIAGY
+36 NDLTLCQEIAGY

-105 LRKKLMNG
+105 LRKKLMNSH
-113 DISVL
+113 ISVL

-214 SVVPDEA
+214 SVVPEEA

-394 TSHHIRVDFLDK
+394 SSHHIRVDFLDS

-411 VKLVR
+411 VKKVR
-416 DNSKDMI
+416 DNSQDMI
-423 KELETAIKKESTEV
+423 KELETSIKKESTEV
-437 KENENTFAL
+437 KESENTFSL
-446 LENQLQDAKD
+446 LESQLSDAKD

-469 AKADEDTVEIIE
+469 AKADEDTASIIE
-481 ETYAEIEDDL
+481 ETYAEIEDEL
-491 INRIKGLQNQIN
+491 INRIKGLQNQMN

-513 RVNRLAKTAI
+513 RINRLAKTAI
-523 DIFDNILIKKN
+523 DIFNDILNKKN
-534 LDKKDLELLI
+534 LDKKDLELII

-558 KADIDNLLKVGVV
+558 KADIDNLLKIGVV
-571 TTFYYQQIEGREEL
+571 TTFYYQQVEGREQL
-585 LEVAEESTY
+585 LSVAEETK
-594 TTEGS
+594 GNVAS
-599 AVNFNHD
+599 AITDIGTDNFAHMEMNELEMIASDKKAGKETIINFNQD
-606 SKVISKKME
+606 SKVIVKHKE
-615 SPDTRNNSTKSGIND
+615 SPDTRNNLTKLCVDD
-630 LLTTIV
+630 LLTTTV
-636 PLKTRNQPERLFT
+636 PLKTRNKPERLFT
-649 VNVISSGDPLEI
+649 VNVISSGDPMEI
-661 FTDKDG
+661 YTDMDG
-667 EIILK
+667 QIVLK
-672 KYSPIGELGAFA
+672 KYSPMADVSEFA
-684 QQYVEAA
+684 VEYAESI
-691 AQIIGHAIC
+691 AQNTGMTIAIT
-700 VSDRDQII
+700 DRD
-708 AVAGAPK
+708 
-715 KDFIGKVLHK
+715 
-725 ELEEAINDREAIL
+725 
-738 ARKGEKKYIRILSNS
+738 
-753 DEEYYGEI
+753 
-761 VQTILCEG
+761 C
-769 DAIGAVIIL
+769 
-778 SRTESEALGEAEQK
+778 
-792 AAVIAANF
+792 VIAAAGTQKKNVQGKHITKELNDIMDKRQSVVASASENDYVKAVTDYDCESEVISPIICAGDVLGMVIMFGNDKKQKLGESEKRIVKVAADF
-800 LGKQMEG
+800 LGRHMDN

>member
-1 MLYFRQALPLAF
+1 ME
-13 FTPITYNVIIIKER
+13 KH
-27 KINNMDKNT
+27 T
-36 NDLTLCQKIAGY
+36 NDLTLTQEIAGY

-95 TFEQREGYQK
+95 TFEQREGYQQ

-181 KVRNVISRR
+181 KVRSVISRR

-202 GYIISNMKKQEI
+202 GYVISNMKKQEI
-214 SVVPDEA
+214 SVVMDEA
-221 EVIRKVFELY
+221 EVVRKVFELY
-231 NDGWGYKKIANY
+231 NDGWGYKRIANY

-300 KKIHGV
+300 KKIHGA

-314 HFVFENHHEAIVD
+314 HFVFETHHEAIID

-353 NVYSGFMFCGDCG
+353 NVYSGFLFCGDCG

-394 TSHHIRVDFLDK
+394 SSHHIRVDFLDS

-411 VKLVR
+411 VKKVR
-416 DNSKDMI
+416 DNSQDMI
-423 KELETAIKKESTEV
+423 KELETSIKKESTEV
-437 KENENTFAL
+437 KESENTFSL
-446 LENQLQDAKD
+446 LENQLSDAKD

-481 ETYAEIEDDL
+481 ETYAEIEEEL
-491 INRIKGLQNQIN
+491 INRIKGLQNQMN

-513 RVNRLAKTAI
+513 RINRLAKTAI
-523 DIFDNILIKKN
+523 DIFDDILNKKN
-534 LDKKDLELLI
+534 LDKKDLELII

-558 KADIDNLLKVGVV
+558 KADIDNLLKIGVV
-571 TTFYYQQIEGREEL
+571 TTFYYQQVEGREQL
-585 LEVAEESTY
+585 ISVAEEMNGNVAGTI
-594 TTEGS
+594 TDIGTDNS
-599 AVNFNHD
+599 AHMEMIASEVKAGKETIVNFNHD
-606 SKVISKKME
+606 SKVIVNKME
-615 SPDTRNNSTKSGIND
+615 SLDTHNNLTKSGISE

-636 PLKTRNQPERLFT
+636 PLKTRNKPERLFT

-672 KYSPIGELGAFA
+672 KYSPIGELAIFA
-684 QQYVEAA
+684 QEYVDAT
-691 AQIIGHAIC
+691 AQILGCPVC
-700 VSDRDQII
+700 VTDRDQII
-708 AVAGAPK
+708 AVAGMSK
-715 KDFIGKVLHK
+715 KELLGKSLHK
-725 ELEEAINDREAIL
+725 ELEEAINDREAIM
-738 ARKGEKKYIRILSNS
+738 AKKGEKKYIQITGDGNDLY
-753 DEEYYGEI
+753 EGQI
-761 VQTILCEG
+761 VQTIISEG
-769 DAIGAVIIL
+769 DAIGAVVVL
-778 SRTESEALGEAEQK
+778 NKDGRNPLTETEQK
-792 AAVIAANF
+792 AAIIAANF

>member
-1 MLYFRQALPLAF
+1 ME
-13 FTPITYNVIIIKER
+13 KH
-27 KINNMDKNT
+27 T
-36 NDLTLCQKIAGY
+36 NDLTLTQEIAGY

-95 TFEQREGYQK
+95 TFEQREGYQM

-221 EVIRKVFELY
+221 EVICKVFELY

-314 HFVFENHHEAIVD
+314 HFVFENHHKAIID
-327 YKTWAYTQEQLKKRT
+327 YKTWVYTQEQLKKRT

-353 NVYSGFMFCGDCG
+353 NVYSGFLFCGDCG

-394 TSHHIRVDFLDK
+394 SSHHIRVDFLDS

-411 VKLVR
+411 VKKVR
-416 DNSKDMI
+416 DNSQDMI
-423 KELETAIKKESTEV
+423 KELETSIKKESTEV
-437 KENENTFAL
+437 KESENTFSL
-446 LENQLQDAKD
+446 LENQLSDAKD

-469 AKADEDTVEIIE
+469 AKADEDTASIIE
-481 ETYAEIEDDL
+481 ETYVEIEDEL
-491 INRIKGLQNQIN
+491 IHRIKGLQNQIN

-513 RVNRLAKTAI
+513 RINRLAKTAI
-523 DIFDNILIKKN
+523 DIFNDILNKKN
-534 LDKKDLELLI
+534 LDKKDLELII

-558 KADIDNLLKVGVV
+558 KADIDNLLKVGVI
-571 TTFYYQQIEGREEL
+571 TTFYYQQVEGREQL
-585 LEVAEESTY
+585 LSVAEETNYGTS
-594 TTEGS
+594 
-599 AVNFNHD
+599 VNFNHD
-606 SKVISKKME
+606 SKVISNKKE
-615 SPDTRNNSTKSGIND
+615 SLDTHNNLTKSGISE
-630 LLTTIV
+630 LLTTTV
-636 PLKTRNQPERLFT
+636 PLKTRNKPERLFT

-661 FTDKDG
+661 FTDREG

-672 KYSPIGELGAFA
+672 KYSPIGEMNTFA
-684 QQYVEAA
+684 RQYAESLCQVS
-691 AQIIGHAIC
+691 GHVAVIT
-700 VSDRDQII
+700 DRDQII
-708 AVAGAPK
+708 AVSGGFK
-715 KDFIGKVLHK
+715 TILGKDLSR
-725 ELEEAINDREAIL
+725 ELEDKLEHRETLVAS
-738 ARKGEKKYIRILSNS
+738 RNEKGFIPLIQE
-753 DEEYYGEI
+753 DMEEFCSEVI
-761 VQTILCEG
+761 SPIICEG
-769 DAIGAVIIL
+769 DVIGAVILITANE
-778 SRTESEALGEAEQK
+778 RVRMGEVERKLVQSASG
-792 AAVIAANF
+792 F
-800 LGKQMEG
+800 LGKQMDQ

>member
-1 MLYFRQALPLAF
+1 
-13 FTPITYNVIIIKER
+13 
-27 KINNMDKNT
+27 MDKNT
-36 NDLTLCQKIAGY
+36 NDLTLCQEIAGY

-60 NTSIENQKKIIEEFV
+60 NTSVENQKKIIEEFV

-221 EVIRKVFELY
+221 EVICKVFELY

-314 HFVFENHHEAIVD
+314 HFVFENHHEAIID

-353 NVYSGFMFCGDCG
+353 NVYSGFLFCGDCG

-394 TSHHIRVDFLDK
+394 SSHHIRVDFLDS

-411 VKLVR
+411 VKKVR
-416 DNSKDMI
+416 DNSQDMI
-423 KELETAIKKESTEV
+423 KELETSIKKESTEV
-437 KENENTFAL
+437 KESENTFSL
-446 LENQLQDAKD
+446 LESQLSDAKD

-469 AKADEDTVEIIE
+469 AKADEDTATIIE
-481 ETYAEIEDDL
+481 ETYAEIEEEL
-491 INRIKGLQNQIN
+491 INRIKGFQNQMN

-513 RVNRLAKTAI
+513 RINRLAKTTI
-523 DIFDNILIKKN
+523 DIFNDILNKKN
-534 LDKKDLELLI
+534 LDKKDLEMII

-571 TTFYYQQIEGREEL
+571 TTFYYQQVEGREQL
-585 LEVAEESTY
+585 ISVAEEMNGNVAGTI
-594 TTEGS
+594 TDIGTDNS
-599 AVNFNHD
+599 AHMEMIASEVKAGKETIVNFNHD
-606 SKVISKKME
+606 SKVIVNKME
-615 SPDTRNNSTKSGIND
+615 SLDTHNNLTKSGISE

-636 PLKTRNQPERLFT
+636 PLKTRNKPERLFT

-672 KYSPIGELGAFA
+672 KYSPIGELAIFA
-684 QQYVEAA
+684 QEYVDAT
-691 AQIIGHAIC
+691 AQILGCPVC
-700 VSDRDQII
+700 VTDRDQII
-708 AVAGAPK
+708 AVAGMSK
-715 KDFIGKVLHK
+715 KELLGKSLHK
-725 ELEEAINDREAIL
+725 ELEEAINDREAIM
-738 ARKGEKKYIRILSNS
+738 AKKGEKKYIQITGDGNDLY
-753 DEEYYGEI
+753 EGQI
-761 VQTILCEG
+761 VQTIISEG
-769 DAIGAVIIL
+769 DAIGAVVVL
-778 SRTESEALGEAEQK
+778 NKDGRNPLTETEQK
-792 AAVIAANF
+792 AAIIAANF

>member
-1 MLYFRQALPLAF
+1 ME
-13 FTPITYNVIIIKER
+13 KH
-27 KINNMDKNT
+27 T
-36 NDLTLCQKIAGY
+36 NDLTLTQEIAGY

-95 TFEQREGYQK
+95 TFEQREGYQM

-221 EVIRKVFELY
+221 EVICKVFELY

-314 HFVFENHHEAIVD
+314 HFVFENHHKAIID
-327 YKTWAYTQEQLKKRT
+327 YKTWVYTQEQLKKRT

-353 NVYSGFMFCGDCG
+353 NVYSGFLFCGDCG

-394 TSHHIRVDFLDK
+394 SSHHIRVDFLDS

-411 VKLVR
+411 VKKVR

-423 KELETAIKKESTEV
+423 KELETSIKKESTEV
-437 KENENTFAL
+437 KESENTFSL
-446 LENQLQDAKD
+446 LENQLSDAKD

-469 AKADEDTVEIIE
+469 AKADEDTASIIE
-481 ETYAEIEDDL
+481 ETYVEIEDEL
-491 INRIKGLQNQIN
+491 IHRIKGLQNQIN

-513 RVNRLAKTAI
+513 RINRLAKTAI
-523 DIFDNILIKKN
+523 DIFNDILNKKN
-534 LDKKDLELLI
+534 LDKKDLELII
-544 DKIIVFEDRIHVKL
+544 DNIIVFEDRIHVKL

-571 TTFYYQQIEGREEL
+571 TTFYYQQVEGREQL
-585 LEVAEESTY
+585 LSVAEETNYGTS
-594 TTEGS
+594 
-599 AVNFNHD
+599 VNFNHD
-606 SKVISKKME
+606 SKVISNKKE
-615 SPDTRNNSTKSGIND
+615 SLDTHNNLTKSGISE
-630 LLTTIV
+630 LLTTTV
-636 PLKTRNQPERLFT
+636 PLKTRNKPERLFT
-649 VNVISSGDPLEI
+649 VNVISSGDPMEI
-661 FTDKDG
+661 FTDAEG
-667 EIILK
+667 QIILK
-672 KYSPIGELGAFA
+672 KYSPIGDISTFA
-684 QQYVEAA
+684 GKYAESLSDATGMTVCITDREQVIAA
-691 AQIIGHAIC
+691 SG
-700 VSDRDQII
+700 DD
-708 AVAGAPK
+708 K
-715 KDFIGKVLHK
+715 KNLMNKPVTK
-725 ELEEAINDREAIL
+725 ELNQAMEGRCTIAAGEGEDGFVKVTDEAQFKQEIMYPIICQGDVLGTVLMMSIDMKPKFTDN
-738 ARKGEKKYIRILSNS
+738 EKKM
-753 DEEYYGEI
+753 
-761 VQTILCEG
+761 VKT
-769 DAIGAVIIL
+769 
-778 SRTESEALGEAEQK
+778 
-792 AAVIAANF
+792 AANF
-800 LGKQMEG
+800 LGKHMES

>member
-1 MLYFRQALPLAF
+1 
-13 FTPITYNVIIIKER
+13 
-27 KINNMDKNT
+27 MDKNT
-36 NDLTLCQKIAGY
+36 NDLTLCQEIAGY

-105 LRKKLMNG
+105 LRKKLMNSH
-113 DISVL
+113 ISVL

-130 SKGLVELEDLRDA
+130 SKCLVELEDLRDA

-394 TSHHIRVDFLDK
+394 SSHHIRVDFLDS

-411 VKLVR
+411 VKKVR
-416 DNSKDMI
+416 DNSQDMI
-423 KELETAIKKESTEV
+423 KELETSIKKESTEV
-437 KENENTFAL
+437 KESENTFSL
-446 LENQLQDAKD
+446 LESQLSDARD

-469 AKADEDTVEIIE
+469 AKADEDTASIIE
-481 ETYAEIEDDL
+481 ETYAEIEDEL
-491 INRIKGLQNQIN
+491 INRIKGLQNQMN

-513 RVNRLAKTAI
+513 RINRLAKTAI
-523 DIFDNILIKKN
+523 DIFNDILNKKN
-534 LDKKDLELLI
+534 LDKKDLELII

-558 KADIDNLLKVGVV
+558 KADIDNLLKIGVV
-571 TTFYYQQIEGREEL
+571 TTFYYQQVEGREQL
-585 LEVAEESTY
+585 LSVAEETK
-594 TTEGS
+594 GNVAS
-599 AVNFNHD
+599 AITDIGTDNFAHMEMNELEMIASDKKAGKETIVNFNQD
-606 SKVISKKME
+606 SKVIVKHKE
-615 SPDTRNNSTKSGIND
+615 SPDTRNNLTKLCVDD
-630 LLTTIV
+630 LLTTTV
-636 PLKTRNQPERLFT
+636 PLKTRNKPERLFT
-649 VNVISSGDPLEI
+649 VNVISSGDPMEI
-661 FTDKDG
+661 YTDMDG
-667 EIILK
+667 QIVLK
-672 KYSPIGELGAFA
+672 KYSPMADVSEFA
-684 QQYVEAA
+684 VEYAESI
-691 AQIIGHAIC
+691 AQNTGMTIAIT
-700 VSDRDQII
+700 DRD
-708 AVAGAPK
+708 
-715 KDFIGKVLHK
+715 
-725 ELEEAINDREAIL
+725 
-738 ARKGEKKYIRILSNS
+738 
-753 DEEYYGEI
+753 
-761 VQTILCEG
+761 C
-769 DAIGAVIIL
+769 
-778 SRTESEALGEAEQK
+778 
-792 AAVIAANF
+792 VIAAAGTQKKNVQGKHITKELNDIMDKRQSVVACASENDYVKAVTDYDCESEVISPIICAGDVLGMVIMFGNDKKQKLGESEKRIVKVAADF
-800 LGKQMEG
+800 LGRHMDN

>member
-1 MLYFRQALPLAF
+1 ME
-13 FTPITYNVIIIKER
+13 KH
-27 KINNMDKNT
+27 T
-36 NDLTLCQKIAGY
+36 NDLTLTQEIAGY

-80 KCKLSIYEDRDRSGY
+80 TCKLSIYEDRDRSGY
-95 TFEQREGYQK
+95 TFEQREGYQQ

-181 KVRNVISRR
+181 KVRSVISRR

-214 SVVPDEA
+214 SVVMDEA
-221 EVIRKVFELY
+221 EVVRKVFELY

-300 KKIHGV
+300 KKIHGA

-314 HFVFENHHEAIVD
+314 HFVFENHHEAIID

-353 NVYSGFMFCGDCG
+353 NVYSGFLFCGDCG

-394 TSHHIRVDFLDK
+394 SSHHIRVDFLDR

-411 VKLVR
+411 VKKVR
-416 DNSKDMI
+416 DNSQDMI
-423 KELETAIKKESTEV
+423 KELETSIKKESTEV
-437 KENENTFAL
+437 KESENTFSL
-446 LENQLQDAKD
+446 LENQLSDAKD

-469 AKADEDTVEIIE
+469 AKADEDAVEIIE
-481 ETYAEIEDDL
+481 ETYAEIEDEL
-491 INRIKGLQNQIN
+491 INRIKGLQNQMN

-513 RVNRLAKTAI
+513 RINRLAKTAI
-523 DIFDNILIKKN
+523 DIFNDILNKKN
-534 LDKKDLELLI
+534 LDKKDLELII
-544 DKIIVFEDRIHVKL
+544 DKIVVFEDRIHVKL

-571 TTFYYQQIEGREEL
+571 TTFYYQQVEGREQL
-585 LEVAEESTY
+585 LSVAEEMNGNVAGTI
-594 TTEGS
+594 TDIGTDNS
-599 AVNFNHD
+599 AYMEMIASEVKAGKEPIVNFNHD
-606 SKVISKKME
+606 SKVISNKKE

-636 PLKTRNQPERLFT
+636 PLKTRNKPERLFT

-661 FTDKDG
+661 FTDREG

-672 KYSPIGELGAFA
+672 KYSPIGEMNTFA
-684 QQYVEAA
+684 KQYAESL
-691 AQIIGHAIC
+691 AQVSGHAALIA
-700 VSDRDQII
+700 DRDQFI
-708 AVAGAPK
+708 AASGGYKSAV
-715 KDFIGKVLHK
+715 GKSISRA
-725 ELEEAINDREAIL
+725 LEEKLDRRESFLATKGERSFISILEEGDGEYIHEAISV
-738 ARKGEKKYIRILSNS
+738 II
-753 DEEYYGEI
+753 
-761 VQTILCEG
+761 CEG
-769 DAIGAVIIL
+769 DVIGAVLLLDDDAKNKMGEVEKKLIL
-778 SRTESEALGEAEQK
+778 SASA
-792 AAVIAANF
+792 F
-800 LGKQMEG
+800 LGRQMQA

>member
-1 MLYFRQALPLAF
+1 
-13 FTPITYNVIIIKER
+13 
-27 KINNMDKNT
+27 MDENT
-36 NDLTLCQKIAGY
+36 NDLILCREIAGY

-80 KCKLSIYEDRDRSGY
+80 KCKLSIYGDRDRSGY

-181 KVRNVISRR
+181 KVRSVISRR

-423 KELETAIKKESTEV
+423 KELETAIKKESAEV

-523 DIFDNILIKKN
+523 DIFDDILIKKN

-585 LEVAEESTY
+585 LKVAEESTY

-599 AVNFNHD
+599 AVNFNQD
-606 SKVISKKME
+606 SKVIVKHKE
-615 SPDTRNNSTKSGIND
+615 SPDTRNNLTKSGVGD
-630 LLTTIV
+630 LLTTTV
-636 PLKTRNQPERLFT
+636 PLKTRNKPERLFT

-684 QQYVEAA
+684 QQYVDAT
-691 AQIIGHAIC
+691 AQIIGHAVC

-715 KDFIGKVLHK
+715 KEFMGKVLHK
-725 ELEEAINDREAIL
+725 ELEEAINDRESIL
-738 ARKGEKKYIRILSNS
+738 ARKGEKKYIKILSNS

-778 SRTESEALGEAEQK
+778 SRTETEPLGESERK
-792 AAVIAANF
+792 AAIIAANF
-800 LGKQMEG
+800 LGRQMEG

>member
-1 MLYFRQALPLAF
+1 
-13 FTPITYNVIIIKER
+13 
-27 KINNMDKNT
+27 MDKNT
-36 NDLTLCQKIAGY
+36 NDLTLCQEIAGY

-105 LRKKLMNG
+105 LRKKLMNSH
-113 DISVL
+113 ISVL

-243 LTDKKIPTPR
+243 PTDKKIPTPR

-394 TSHHIRVDFLDK
+394 SSHHIRVDFLDS

-411 VKLVR
+411 VKKVR
-416 DNSKDMI
+416 DNSQDMI
-423 KELETAIKKESTEV
+423 KELETSIKKESTEV
-437 KENENTFAL
+437 KESENTFSL
-446 LENQLQDAKD
+446 LESQLSDAKD

-469 AKADEDTVEIIE
+469 AKADEDTASIIE
-481 ETYAEIEDDL
+481 ETYAEIEDEL
-491 INRIKGLQNQIN
+491 INRIKGLQNQMN

-513 RVNRLAKTAI
+513 RINRLAKTAI
-523 DIFDNILIKKN
+523 DIFNDILNKKN
-534 LDKKDLELLI
+534 LDKKDLELII

-558 KADIDNLLKVGVV
+558 KADIDNLLKIGVV
-571 TTFYYQQIEGREEL
+571 TTFYYQQVEGREQL
-585 LEVAEESTY
+585 LSVAEETK
-594 TTEGS
+594 GNVAS
-599 AVNFNHD
+599 AITDIGTDNFAHMEMNELEMIASDKKAGKETIVNFNQD
-606 SKVISKKME
+606 SKVIVKHKE
-615 SPDTRNNSTKSGIND
+615 SPDTRNNLTKLCVDD
-630 LLTTIV
+630 LLTTTV
-636 PLKTRNQPERLFT
+636 PLKTRNKPERLFT
-649 VNVISSGDPLEI
+649 VNVISSGDPMEI
-661 FTDKDG
+661 YTDMDG
-667 EIILK
+667 QIVLK
-672 KYSPIGELGAFA
+672 KYSPMADVSEFA
-684 QQYVEAA
+684 VEYAESI
-691 AQIIGHAIC
+691 AQNTGMTIAIT
-700 VSDRDQII
+700 DRD
-708 AVAGAPK
+708 
-715 KDFIGKVLHK
+715 
-725 ELEEAINDREAIL
+725 
-738 ARKGEKKYIRILSNS
+738 
-753 DEEYYGEI
+753 
-761 VQTILCEG
+761 C
-769 DAIGAVIIL
+769 
-778 SRTESEALGEAEQK
+778 
-792 AAVIAANF
+792 VIAAAGTQKKNVQGKHITKELNDIMDKRQSVVACASENDYVKAVTDYDCESEVISPIICAGDVLGMVIMFGNDKKQKLGESEKRIVKVAADF
-800 LGKQMEG
+800 LGRHMDN

>member
-1 MLYFRQALPLAF
+1 
-13 FTPITYNVIIIKER
+13 
-27 KINNMDKNT
+27 MDKNT
-36 NDLTLCQKIAGY
+36 NDLTLCQEIAGY

-105 LRKKLMNG
+105 LRKKLMNSH
-113 DISVL
+113 ISVL

-394 TSHHIRVDFLDK
+394 SSHHIRVDFLDS

-411 VKLVR
+411 VKKVR
-416 DNSKDMI
+416 DNSQDMI
-423 KELETAIKKESTEV
+423 KELETSIKKESTEV
-437 KENENTFAL
+437 KESENTFSL
-446 LENQLQDAKD
+446 LESQLSDAKD

-469 AKADEDTVEIIE
+469 AKADEDTASIIE
-481 ETYAEIEDDL
+481 ETYAEIEDEL
-491 INRIKGLQNQIN
+491 INRIKGLQNQMN
-503 LSVDKRNDII
+503 LSVDKRNDITRI
-513 RVNRLAKTAI
+513 NRLAKTAI
-523 DIFDNILIKKN
+523 DIFNDILNKKN
-534 LDKKDLELLI
+534 LDKKDLELII

-558 KADIDNLLKVGVV
+558 KADIDNLLKIGVV
-571 TTFYYQQIEGREEL
+571 TTFYYQQVEGREQL
-585 LEVAEESTY
+585 LSVAEETK
-594 TTEGS
+594 GNVAS
-599 AVNFNHD
+599 AITDIGTDNFAHMEMNELEMIASDKKAGKETIVNFNQD
-606 SKVISKKME
+606 SKVIVKHKE
-615 SPDTRNNSTKSGIND
+615 SPDTRNNLTKLCVDD
-630 LLTTIV
+630 LLTTTV
-636 PLKTRNQPERLFT
+636 PLKTRNKPERLFT
-649 VNVISSGDPLEI
+649 VNVISSGDPMEI
-661 FTDKDG
+661 YTDMDG
-667 EIILK
+667 QIVLK
-672 KYSPIGELGAFA
+672 KYSPMADVSEFA
-684 QQYVEAA
+684 VEYAESI
-691 AQIIGHAIC
+691 AQNTGMTIAIT
-700 VSDRDQII
+700 DRD
-708 AVAGAPK
+708 
-715 KDFIGKVLHK
+715 
-725 ELEEAINDREAIL
+725 
-738 ARKGEKKYIRILSNS
+738 
-753 DEEYYGEI
+753 
-761 VQTILCEG
+761 C
-769 DAIGAVIIL
+769 
-778 SRTESEALGEAEQK
+778 
-792 AAVIAANF
+792 VIAAAGTQKKNVQGKHITKELNDIMDKRQSVVASASENDYVKAVTDYDCESEVISPIICAGDVLGMVIMFGNDKKQKLGESEKRIVKVAADF
-800 LGKQMEG
+800 LGRHMDN